1 MSKYST
7 NKTLFKD
14 KACLVESLIELGF
27 DRTEIETHE
36 SPKNLFGYH
45 GDMRDDSAEI
55 IIRRS
60 AVNRLL
66 SGGASNDVGFK
77 LQSDGTYGGI
87 ISQYDSSASFN
98 SEKMGLLSAAYARRM
113 VIKKAQSQGLR
124 FAGTGAKVNGK
135 TQLIFVKA

>member
-7 NKTLFKD
+7 NRTLFKD
-14 KACLVESLIELGF
+14 KACLVESLIEMGF
-27 DRTEIETHE
+27 DATEIEVHT
-36 SPKNLFGYH
+36 SPKNLYGYY
-45 GDMRDDSAEI
+45 GDMREDTAEV
-55 IIRRS
+55 IIRRH

-77 LQSDGTYGGI
+77 LQVDGTYGGI

-98 SEKMGLLSAAYARRM
+98 TEKMGLLSAAYARRM

-124 FAGTGAKVNGK
+124 FAGTIKANGK
-135 TQLIFVKA
+135 TQLQFVKA